1 MWFVTIHPVGR
12 EYAKSVVVE
21 EQFGGFRRIVAV
33 ADLQCHGRVHWKIG
47 GRKFQ
52 RRLQFGFVSML
63 QMLESAR
70 VDGECDGKVLRI
82 GSGSNPS
89 AWSRTWSQR
98 EVVLID
104 KVQIIRL

>member
-1 MWFVTIHPVGR
+1 MWFVTIHPVER

-63 QMLESAR
+63 QILESAR
-70 VDGECDGKVLRI
+70 VDEVANVMERHFVLDRVPI
-82 GSGSNPS
+82 L
-89 AWSRTWSQR
+89 QR
-98 EVVLID
+98 RREHERFRKLC
-104 KVQIIRL
+104 